1 MSLRLL
7 VVADAHLGSIPG
19 DVEVFRAFLEENL
32 TGKTD
37 LVLLGD
43 LFDFWLGLE
52 SLQREHQ
59 RRVLAALDSHR
70 SRGVCLRYVEGN
82 RDYFISH
89 AFHPRPFDEVAGDRL
104 WLSAADVRVCFEH
117 GDLINVQDRNYLRWR
132 AFSRRPWIRH
142 CVSVLP
148 PTLVGRMS
156 AVLER
161 RFCSTNAAHRVVFP
175 ESLCRARASEVFASG
190 AQRFFVGHFHR
201 LWEWQEES
209 GGRACRATV
218 VPAWQQERVGWIYEP
233 AAGIDK
239 LSGPMRGK
247 STCP

>member
-1 MSLRLL
+1 MFL
-7 VVADAHLGSIPG
+7 
-19 DVEVFRAFLEENL
+19 AFLEKHL

-43 LFDFWLGLE
+43 LFDFWLGIE

-59 RRVLAALDSHR
+59 RRVLTALDGYC

-104 WLSAADVRVCFEH
+104 WLNASNVSVCFEH
-117 GDLINVQDRNYLRWR
+117 GDLINTRDRNYLRWR
-132 AFSRRPWIRH
+132 GFSRRPWIRR
-142 CVSVLP
+142 CASVLP
-148 PTLVGRMS
+148 RVFMGRMV
-156 AVLER
+156 AALER
-161 RFCSTNAAHRVVFP
+161 RFRTTNSEHRVYFP

-190 AQRFFVGHFHR
+190 AQRFFMGHFHR

-209 GGRACRATV
+209 GGRVCRATV

-233 AAGIDK
+233 GAGIDR
-239 LSGPMRGK
+239 LSGQPSGE
-247 STCP
+247 SIPP